1 MKYDYI
7 VVGSGLYGS
16 IFAHEAKSKG
26 KSVLVV
32 DKRPNIA
39 GNVYTEKQEGI
50 NVHMYGAHI
59 FHTNDKRVWNYI
71 TQFAE
76 FNRFTNSPVAN
87 YKGELYSM
95 PFNMYTFNKM
105 WGVVTPEEAAAKI
118 EEQKKEITGEP
129 KNLEEQA
136 ISLVGRDIYEKLVKG
151 YTEKQWGRDC
161 RELPAFI
168 IKRLP
173 VRLTFDN
180 NYFNALYQG
189 IPIGGYT
196 KMVENLLDGIEV
208 RLNTDYLE
216 HKAELDALADKVVYT
231 GPIDA
236 YFGFKLGTLEYR
248 SVRFENETLDIPNFQ
263 GNAAVNY
270 TDRETPWTRIIE
282 HKWFEFGKDE
292 DGNDLPKT
300 IISRAPQI
308 RYRYTNKN
316 FQLTGA
322 AVWQSQYTS
331 QGPEGKTHKYL
342 KQSCIPEFYVGAD
355 YKNGGL
361 LAGVGIELLSLKPRT
376 ESIVN
381 TDKYKVDERIT
392 TLSYEAH
399 VKYTNK
405 DWFIAAKSVLGSN
418 LTQASGLG
426 GFGIKSVNE
435 QTGEQ
440 EYTPIRFSSSWFNVV
455 YGQKWKP
462 GIFVGY
468 AKNLGTS
475 DALYAP
481 KGNDAKLYGTG
492 TDLNQLVT
500 AGAELTY
507 NVPHWKFGLEYT
519 LSSAWYG
526 SLNTSNGKIQ
536 DTHAVCNNR
545 IVAVAM
551 FMF

>member
-1 MKYDYI
+1 M
-7 VVGSGLYGS
+7 
-16 IFAHEAKSKG
+16 
-26 KSVLVV
+26 
-32 DKRPNIA
+32 RP
-39 GNVYTEKQEGI
+39 
-50 NVHMYGAHI
+50 
-59 FHTNDKRVWNYI
+59 
-71 TQFAE
+71 
-76 FNRFTNSPVAN
+76 FTNMHIMKKYILIFLCLITVSGSFAQMQDFKFKFYGQIRTDFYYNSRAN
-87 YKGELYSM
+87 EETVDGLFYMYPKDKVRDPEGNDLNSTPNSNFYTLYSRL
-95 PFNMYTFNKM
+95 
-105 WGVVTPEEAAAKI
+105 GVDVA
-118 EEQKKEITGEP
+118 
-129 KNLEEQA
+129 
-136 ISLVGRDIYEKLVKG
+136 
-151 YTEKQWGRDC
+151 
-161 RELPAFI
+161 
-168 IKRLP
+168 
-173 VRLTFDN
+173 
-180 NYFNALYQG
+180 
-189 IPIGGYT
+189 
-196 KMVENLLDGIEV
+196 
-208 RLNTDYLE
+208 
-216 HKAELDALADKVVYT
+216 
-231 GPIDA
+231 GP
-236 YFGFKLGTLEYR
+236 KLGTAKTSAKVEVDFRGTGTSY
-248 SVRFENETLDIPNFQ
+248 SVIRLRHAYLNLD
-263 GNAAVNY
+263 
-270 TDRETPWTRIIE
+270 W
-282 HKWFEFGKDE
+282 GKSALLL
-292 DGNDLPKT
+292 G
-300 IISRAPQI
+300 Q
-308 RYRYTNKN
+308 N

-440 EYTPIRFSSSWFNVV
+440 KYTPIRFSSSWFNVV

>member
-1 MKYDYI
+1 MNTFFEQSRSHWVRYERYEIKT
-7 VVGSGLYGS
+7 
-16 IFAHEAKSKG
+16 G
-26 KSVLVV
+26 K
-32 DKRPNIA
+32 DGK
-39 GNVYTEKQEGI
+39 K
-50 NVHMYGAHI
+50 
-59 FHTNDKRVWNYI
+59 YI
-71 TQFAE
+71 TPAKDARPDVY
-76 FNRFTNSPVAN
+76 NPL
-87 YKGELYSM
+87 K
-95 PFNMYTFNKM
+95 
-105 WGVVTPEEAAAKI
+105 EA
-118 EEQKKEITGEP
+118 P
-129 KNLEEQA
+129 
-136 ISLVGRDIYEKLVKG
+136 DIV
-151 YTEKQWGRDC
+151 
-161 RELPAFI
+161 
-168 IKRLP
+168 
-173 VRLTFDN
+173 
-180 NYFNALYQG
+180 
-189 IPIGGYT
+189 
-196 KMVENLLDGIEV
+196 
-208 RLNTDYLE
+208 
-216 HKAELDALADKVVYT
+216 LDALNVGMLMMNGKKSSEPEVEKAILEFITHY
-231 GPIDA
+231 GL
-236 YFGFKLGTLEYR
+236 LGLMTALP
-248 SVRFENETLDIPNFQ
+248 T
-263 GNAAVNY
+263 
-270 TDRETPWTRIIE
+270 TPSFMDSTP
-282 HKWFEFGKDE
+282 F
-292 DGNDLPKT
+292 
-300 IISRAPQI
+300 
-308 RYRYTNKN
+308 
-316 FQLTGA
+316 LT
-322 AVWQSQYTS
+322 TS
-331 QGPEGKTHKYL
+331 
-342 KQSCIPEFYVGAD
+342 SSEFYVGAD

>member
-1 MKYDYI
+1 MKKYI
-7 VVGSGLYGS
+7 LIFLCLITVSGSFAQMQDFKFKFYGQIRTDFYYNSRANEETVDGLFY
-16 IFAHEAKSKG
+16 
-26 KSVLVV
+26 
-32 DKRPNIA
+32 
-39 GNVYTEKQEGI
+39 
-50 NVHMYGAHI
+50 MY
-59 FHTNDKRVWNYI
+59 
-71 TQFAE
+71 
-76 FNRFTNSPVAN
+76 
-87 YKGELYSM
+87 
-95 PFNMYTFNKM
+95 
-105 WGVVTPEEAAAKI
+105 
-118 EEQKKEITGEP
+118 P
-129 KNLEEQA
+129 K
-136 ISLVGRDIYEKLVKG
+136 
-151 YTEKQWGRDC
+151 
-161 RELPAFI
+161 
-168 IKRLP
+168 
-173 VRLTFDN
+173 
-180 NYFNALYQG
+180 
-189 IPIGGYT
+189 
-196 KMVENLLDGIEV
+196 
-208 RLNTDYLE
+208 
-216 HKAELDALADKVVYT
+216 DKVRD
-231 GPIDA
+231 P
-236 YFGFKLGTLEYR
+236 
-248 SVRFENETLDIPNFQ
+248 
-263 GNAAVNY
+263 
-270 TDRETPWTRIIE
+270 
-282 HKWFEFGKDE
+282 
-292 DGNDLPKT
+292 DGNDLNSTPNSNFYTLYSRLGVDVAGPKLGT
-300 IISRAPQI
+300 AKTSAKVEVDFRGTGTSYSVIRLRHAYLNLDWGKSALLLGQNWHPLFGDVSPQILNLSVGAPFQPFSRAPQ
-308 RYRYTNKN
+308 
-316 FQLTGA
+316 
-322 AVWQSQYTS
+322 
-331 QGPEGKTHKYL
+331 
-342 KQSCIPEFYVGAD
+342 FYVGAD
-355 YKNGGL
+355 YKNDGL

-376 ESIVN
+376 ESTVN
-381 TDKYKVDERIT
+381 KDTYKVDERIT